1 MGDCHVGEQAEATQ
15 QPSLIRI
22 FRGATGTVFILL
34 CLMYFIEYIDRVNLS
49 IAEPLIKEELH
60 LTNTQMGFAL
70 SAFGYCYAAFQIIG
84 GFAGDRFGARATLG
98 GLGLLW
104 ALGTALVGFTGGLA
118 GLIAARVLVGLGEA
132 GTLPT
137 ASRVIMSWVPSPRRG
152 FAQGFTHSASRLAG
166 AVTPPL
172 VAFLLIPIAGW
183 RGAFII
189 LGGVSLLWVLIW
201 FSYFRNDPR
210 EHQGVTA
217 DELKQLTPYMP
228 HGGSLRVVPWTTLVV
243 RMLPVTAVFFCHAWT
258 LWLYLTW
265 LPGFFSETYGLPL
278 KQTAL
283 FSSGVFLAGVVGDT
297 AGGLITDAIYRMTG
311 DVVKARRYTIILGFG
326 CSFLFLLG
334 VVLFQDRTI
343 VTIALALAFFFLE
356 VTEAPIWAVPI
367 DVAPK
372 YAGFASGI
380 MSTAAGLAATISP
393 VAFGYITD
401 LSGSQRV
408 PFLMSIALLLAGIPL
423 SFLVR
428 PDRKVLDDEAK
439 IDEGK
444 AEARA

>member
-1 MGDCHVGEQAEATQ
+1 VADQAEAAK
-15 QPSLIRI
+15 QPSLIRM
-22 FRGATGTVFILL
+22 FRGTTGTVFILL

-49 IAEPLIKEELH
+49 IAQPLIKEELH
-60 LTNTQMGFAL
+60 LTNTEMGFAL

-98 GLGLLW
+98 GLGVLW

-118 GLIAARVLVGLGEA
+118 GLVAARVLVGLGEA

-137 ASRVIMSWVPSPRRG
+137 ASRVITSWVPSQRRG

-166 AVTPPL
+166 TVTPPL

-189 LGGVSLLWVLIW
+189 LGGVSFAWVLVWI
-201 FSYFRNDPR
+201 FYFRNDPR
-210 EHQGVTA
+210 QHKGVTA
-217 DELKQLTPYMP
+217 DELGKLTPYAK
-228 HGGSLRVVPWTTLVV
+228 HGGSLRTVPWATLIA

-278 KQTAL
+278 KETAL
-283 FSSGVFLAGVVGDT
+283 FSSGVFLAGVIGDT
-297 AGGLITDAIYRMTG
+297 VGGLVTDAIHRWTG
-311 DVVKARRYTIILGFG
+311 DVVKARRNTIIIGFG
-326 CSFLFLLG
+326 CSFLCLLG
-334 VVLFQDRTI
+334 VIVFHDMTI
-343 VTIALALAFFFLE
+343 VTVALALAFFFLE
-356 VTEAPIWAVPI
+356 MTEAPIWAVPI

-372 YAGFASGI
+372 YVGFASGI

-393 VAFGYITD
+393 VAFGYVTD
-401 LSGSQRV
+401 LTGSQRI

-428 PDRKVLDDEAK
+428 PDRKIVDKGNPDEA
-439 IDEGK
+439 ERE
-444 AEARA
+444 AARAPEATA